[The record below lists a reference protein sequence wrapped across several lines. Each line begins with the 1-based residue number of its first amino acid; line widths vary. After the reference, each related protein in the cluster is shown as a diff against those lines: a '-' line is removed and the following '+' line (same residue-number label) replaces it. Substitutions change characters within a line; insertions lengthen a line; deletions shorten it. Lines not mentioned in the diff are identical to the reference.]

1 MKISVLIA
9 TRNRPQQ
16 FSEALN
22 SVLNQS
28 YKNIEIIIINDGS
41 DEEHLNQYQII
52 ESNAQSHIQF
62 IYLPKRPNGHGPSFA
77 RNAAAEKATGE
88 FLAFLD
94 DDDLWND
101 SSHLER
107 FVQACHAANKLELYF
122 TNQKAIKADG
132 TLVTTPLWLESLR
145 DSAKN
150 QLTITA
156 STVKASAEWLLSA
169 HGFSHLNCTIVKSAL
184 FKQVGGF
191 DESLRYEEDKDLYWR
206 LVDTADLIA
215 FDTSYIAIHNVPD
228 SRPSASNLLN
238 ELKKKETQLHIAE
251 KNLLRAK
258 KLCLQKECRQSEVY
272 CCKGISMLF
281 SNAGSYKLAQYYA
294 VRALAA
300 KFGVKWALFTLF
312 LLFKRILRG
321 NDGKL
326 YSS

>member
-1 MKISVLIA
+1 MISQNIKISVLIA

-16 FSEALN
+16 FFEALN

-28 YKNIEIIIINDGS
+28 YKNIEIIVINDGS
-41 DEEHLNQYQII
+41 DEEHLNQYQTI
-52 ESNAQSHIQF
+52 ESDAQSNIQF

-77 RNAAAEKATGE
+77 RNTAAEKATGE

-107 FVQACHAANKLELYF
+107 FIRACHAEKKLELYF
-122 TNQKAIKADG
+122 TNQKAVKADG
-132 TLVTTPLWLESLR
+132 TIVTTPLWLESLR

-156 STVKASAEWLLSA
+156 STVKASVEWLLSA
-169 HGFSHLNCTIVKSAL
+169 RGFAHLNCTILKSSL
-184 FKQVGGF
+184 FKRVGGF

-206 LVDTADLIA
+206 LVDTADVIA

-238 ELKKKETQLHIAE
+238 ELKKRETQLHIAE
-251 KNLLRAK
+251 KNFLLTSNQCLADTCKLSIGHACKMISKILIHK
-258 KLCLQKECRQSEVY
+258 KKYKEAEYYIKKV
-272 CCKGISMLF
+272 
-281 SNAGSYKLAQYYA
+281 LA
-294 VRALAA
+294 VELD
-300 KFGVKWALFTLF
+300 FKWWLF
-312 LLFKRILRG
+312 LNYLRVINLFR
-321 NDGKL
+321 
-326 YSS
+326 